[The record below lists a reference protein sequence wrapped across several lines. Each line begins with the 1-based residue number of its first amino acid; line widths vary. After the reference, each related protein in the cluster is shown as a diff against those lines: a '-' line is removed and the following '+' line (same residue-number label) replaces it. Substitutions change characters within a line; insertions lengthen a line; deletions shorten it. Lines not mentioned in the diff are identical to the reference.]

1 MPKKLVPI
9 RYTNRDF
16 SSIRESLIEHAR
28 RYYPN
33 SFKDFNEASFG
44 ALMID
49 TVSYIGDVLSFYL
62 DYQANESFLQTAAE
76 YQNILKLSQTLGFK
90 FNKSPSSYGI
100 CQFFALVPVLTS
112 TGAPDMRY
120 APLLKAGSRVGTES
134 DISFTLIEDVSFE
147 NTENEIVVAKV
158 DEQTGAPLYYAIKS
172 EGQVVSGELLEYTQT
187 VGNFRR
193 FLKVT
198 IPGTNVADIVSITDA
213 EGHEYHEVEHL
224 SQDTIFK
231 PVSNGNAA
239 NDSVPD
245 LLKAMSVPRRF
256 TVEHLDDVTNI
267 QFGYGSET
275 EMVSGSVAEP
285 SNVILKRHAKEF
297 ISDTS
302 FDPSKLTSTDKFG
315 IAPANTSLSIVYR
328 SNTTENVN
336 AAANQIT
343 KVIDADVEFNDVSA
357 LDDAVRQYVAS
368 SIEVSNDE
376 PIVGD
381 VSLPSVEE
389 LKIRAMGNFAT
400 QNRAVTRQDYISA
413 TYAMPAKFGAIKRC
427 TVFKDEDSF
436 RRNLNLYILSENLQ
450 GELVIASKTLKLNL
464 KTWLDN
470 VRMMNDT
477 IDILDAHIVNI
488 GIDFSIVV
496 DDNANKFDTLRKA
509 SKVIEDMF
517 LVHKDIGEPLVKSDY
532 FKALK
537 DVEEIVDV
545 VDVEII
551 NKVGAPYSEVDFDVL
566 RHTSRDGRVITPGKT
581 QVFEL
586 KYPDVDIRGTIV

>member
-16 SSIRESLIEHAR
+16 SSIRESLTEHAR

-33 SFKDFNEASFG
+33 TFKDFNEASFG

-76 YQNILKLSQTLGFK
+76 YQNVLKLSRTLGFK

-100 CQFFALVPVLTS
+100 CQFFALVPVVAS

-120 APLLKAGSRVGTES
+120 APLLKAGSRVATNS

-172 EGQVVSGELLEYTQT
+172 EGQVVSGELLEHTAP
-187 VGNFRR
+187 VGDFRR
-193 FLKVT
+193 FLSVSV
-198 IPGTNVADIVSITDA
+198 PGTNVSDIISVTDA
-213 EGHEYHEVEHL
+213 EGHEYFEVEHL
-224 SQDTIFK
+224 SQDTVFK
-231 PVSNGNAA
+231 PVANGNAA
-239 NDSVPD
+239 NDSVAN
-245 LLKAMSVPRRF
+245 LLKAVSVPRRY
-256 TVEHLDDVTNI
+256 TVEHLDDRTDL
-267 QFGYGSET
+267 QFGFGSET
-275 EMVSGSVAEP
+275 EMVSGSIADP
-285 SNVILKRHAKEF
+285 SNVVLKRHAKEF

-315 IAPANTSLSIVYR
+315 IAPANTTLSIVYR
-328 SNTTENVN
+328 SNTSDNVN
-336 AAANQIT
+336 AGANQ
-343 KVIDADVEFNDVSA
+343 VVRVLDADVEFNNVTT
-357 LDDAVRQYVAS
+357 LDDSIRDYVIR
-368 SIEVSNDE
+368 SIEVTNDE
-376 PIVGD
+376 PILGD
-381 VSLPSVEE
+381 VSLPSVDE
-389 LKIRAMGNFAT
+389 LKTRAMGNFAT
-400 QNRAVTRQDYISA
+400 QNRAVTKQDYISA
-413 TYAMPAKFGAIKRC
+413 TYAMPGKFGAIKRC
-427 TVFKDEDSF
+427 TIFKDEDSF
-436 RRNLNLYILSENLQ
+436 KRNLNLYILSENLD
-450 GELVIASKTLKLNL
+450 GELVLASKTLKLNL
-464 KTWLDN
+464 KSWLNN

-509 SKVIEDMF
+509 SKVIEDTF
-517 LVHKDIGEPLVKSDY
+517 LIHKDIGEPLVISDY

-537 DVEEIVDV
+537 DIEEIVDV
-545 VDVEII
+545 VDVEIV
-551 NKVGAPYSEVDFDVL
+551 NKVGAPYSDVDFVVS
-566 RHTSRDGRVITPGKT
+566 RHTSPDGRVVTPEKT

-586 KYPDVDIRGTIV
+586 KYPDVDIRGTVV

>member
-16 SSIRESLIEHAR
+16 SSIRESLTEHAR

-33 SFKDFNEASFG
+33 TFKDFNEASFG

-76 YQNILKLSQTLGFK
+76 YQNVLKLSRTLGFK

-100 CQFFALVPVLTS
+100 CQFFALVPVVAS

-120 APLLKAGSRVGTES
+120 APLLKAGSRVATNS

-172 EGQVVSGELLEYTQT
+172 EGQVVSGELLEHTAP
-187 VGNFRR
+187 VGDFRR
-193 FLKVT
+193 FLSVSV
-198 IPGTNVADIVSITDA
+198 PGTNVSDIISVTDA
-213 EGHEYHEVEHL
+213 EGHEYFEVEHL
-224 SQDTIFK
+224 SQDTVFK
-231 PVSNGNAA
+231 PVANGNAT
-239 NDSVPD
+239 NDSVAN
-245 LLKAMSVPRRF
+245 LLKAVSVPRRY
-256 TVEHLDDVTNI
+256 TVEHLDDRTDL
-267 QFGYGSET
+267 QFGFGSET
-275 EMVSGSVAEP
+275 EMVSGSIADP
-285 SNVILKRHAKEF
+285 SNVVLKRHAKEF

-315 IAPANTSLSIVYR
+315 IAPANTTLSIVYR
-328 SNTTENVN
+328 SNTSDNVN
-336 AAANQIT
+336 AGANQ
-343 KVIDADVEFNDVSA
+343 VVRVLDADVEFNNVTT
-357 LDDAVRQYVAS
+357 LDDSIRDYVIR
-368 SIEVSNDE
+368 SIEVTNDE
-376 PIVGD
+376 PILGD
-381 VSLPSVEE
+381 VSLPSVDE
-389 LKIRAMGNFAT
+389 LKTRAMGNFAT
-400 QNRAVTRQDYISA
+400 QNRAVTKQDYISA
-413 TYAMPAKFGAIKRC
+413 TYAMPGKFGAIKRC
-427 TVFKDEDSF
+427 TIFKDEDSF
-436 RRNLNLYILSENLQ
+436 KRNLNLYILSENLD
-450 GELVIASKTLKLNL
+450 GELVLASKTLKLNL
-464 KTWLDN
+464 KSWLNN

-509 SKVIEDMF
+509 SKVIEDTF
-517 LVHKDIGEPLVKSDY
+517 LIHKDIGEPLVISDY

-537 DVEEIVDV
+537 DIEEIVDV
-545 VDVEII
+545 VDVEIV
-551 NKVGAPYSEVDFDVL
+551 NKVGAPYSDVDFVVS
-566 RHTSRDGRVITPGKT
+566 RHTSADGRVVTPEKT

-586 KYPDVDIRGTIV
+586 KYPDVDIRGTVV

>member
-16 SSIRESLIEHAR
+16 SSIRESLTEHAR

-33 SFKDFNEASFG
+33 TFKDFNEASFG

-76 YQNILKLSQTLGFK
+76 YQNVLKLSRTLGFK

-100 CQFFALVPVLTS
+100 CQFFALVPVVAS

-120 APLLKAGSRVGTES
+120 APLLKAGSRVATNS

-172 EGQVVSGELLEYTQT
+172 EGQVVSGELLEHTAP
-187 VGNFRR
+187 VGDFRR
-193 FLKVT
+193 FLSVSV
-198 IPGTNVADIVSITDA
+198 PGTNVSDIISVTDA
-213 EGHEYHEVEHL
+213 EGHEYFEVEHL
-224 SQDTIFK
+224 SQDTVFK
-231 PVSNGNAA
+231 PVANGNAA
-239 NDSVPD
+239 NDSVAN
-245 LLKAMSVPRRF
+245 LLKAVSVPRRY
-256 TVEHLDDVTNI
+256 TVEHLDDRTDL
-267 QFGYGSET
+267 QFGFGSET
-275 EMVSGSVAEP
+275 EMVSGSIADP
-285 SNVILKRHAKEF
+285 SNVVLKRHAKEF

-315 IAPANTSLSIVYR
+315 IAPANTTLSIVYR
-328 SNTTENVN
+328 SNTSDNVN
-336 AAANQIT
+336 AGANQ
-343 KVIDADVEFNDVSA
+343 VVRVLDADVEFNNVTT
-357 LDDAVRQYVAS
+357 LDDSIRDYVIR
-368 SIEVSNDE
+368 SIEVTNDE
-376 PIVGD
+376 PILGD
-381 VSLPSVEE
+381 VSLPSVDE
-389 LKIRAMGNFAT
+389 LKTRAMGNFAT
-400 QNRAVTRQDYISA
+400 QNRAVTKQDYISA
-413 TYAMPAKFGAIKRC
+413 TYAMPGKFGAIKRC
-427 TVFKDEDSF
+427 TIFKDEDSF
-436 RRNLNLYILSENLQ
+436 KRNLNLYILSENLD
-450 GELVIASKTLKLNL
+450 GELVLASKTLKLNL
-464 KTWLDN
+464 KSWLNN

-509 SKVIEDMF
+509 SKVIEDTF
-517 LVHKDIGEPLVKSDY
+517 LIHKDIGEPLVISDY

-537 DVEEIVDV
+537 DIEEIVDV
-545 VDVEII
+545 VDV
-551 NKVGAPYSEVDFDVL
+551 VS
-566 RHTSRDGRVITPGKT
+566 RHTSPDGRVVTPEKT

-586 KYPDVDIRGTIV
+586 KYPDVDIRGTVV

>member
-16 SSIRESLIEHAR
+16 SSIRESLTEHAR

-33 SFKDFNEASFG
+33 TFKDFNEASFG

-76 YQNILKLSQTLGFK
+76 YQNVLKLSRTLGFK

-100 CQFFALVPVLTS
+100 CQFFALVPVVAS

-120 APLLKAGSRVGTES
+120 APLLKAGSRVATNS

-172 EGQVVSGELLEYTQT
+172 EGQVVSGELLEHTAP
-187 VGNFRR
+187 VGDFRR
-193 FLKVT
+193 FLSVSV
-198 IPGTNVADIVSITDA
+198 PGTNVSDIISVTDA
-213 EGHEYHEVEHL
+213 EGHEYFEVEHL
-224 SQDTIFK
+224 SQDTVFK
-231 PVSNGNAA
+231 PVANGNAA
-239 NDSVPD
+239 NDSVAN
-245 LLKAMSVPRRF
+245 LLKAVSVPRRY
-256 TVEHLDDVTNI
+256 TVEHLDDRTDL
-267 QFGYGSET
+267 QFGFGSET
-275 EMVSGSVAEP
+275 EMVSGSIADP
-285 SNVILKRHAKEF
+285 SNVVLKRHAKEF

-315 IAPANTSLSIVYR
+315 IAPANTTLSIVYR
-328 SNTTENVN
+328 SNTSDNVN
-336 AAANQIT
+336 AGANQ
-343 KVIDADVEFNDVSA
+343 VIRVLDADVEFNNVTT
-357 LDDAVRQYVAS
+357 LDDSIRDYVIR
-368 SIEVSNDE
+368 SIEVTNDE
-376 PIVGD
+376 PILGD
-381 VSLPSVEE
+381 VSLPSVDE
-389 LKIRAMGNFAT
+389 LKTRAMGNFAT
-400 QNRAVTRQDYISA
+400 QNRAVTKQDYISA
-413 TYAMPAKFGAIKRC
+413 TYAMPGKFGAIKRC
-427 TVFKDEDSF
+427 TIFKDEDSF
-436 RRNLNLYILSENLQ
+436 KRNLNLYILSENSD
-450 GELVIASKTLKLNL
+450 GELVLASKTLKLNL
-464 KTWLDN
+464 KSWLNN

-509 SKVIEDMF
+509 SKVIEDTF
-517 LVHKDIGEPLVKSDY
+517 LIHKDIGEPLVISDY

-537 DVEEIVDV
+537 DIEEIVDV
-545 VDVEII
+545 VDVEIV
-551 NKVGAPYSEVDFDVL
+551 NKVGAPYSDVDFVVS
-566 RHTSRDGRVITPGKT
+566 RHTSADGRVVTPEKT

-586 KYPDVDIRGTIV
+586 KYPDVDIRGTVV

>member
-16 SSIRESLIEHAR
+16 SSIRESLTEHAR

-33 SFKDFNEASFG
+33 TFKDFNEASFG

-76 YQNILKLSQTLGFK
+76 YQNVLKLSRTLGFK

-100 CQFFALVPVLTS
+100 CQFFALVPVVAS

-120 APLLKAGSRVGTES
+120 APLLKAGSRVATNS

-172 EGQVVSGELLEYTQT
+172 EGQVVSGELLEHTAP
-187 VGNFRR
+187 VGDFRR
-193 FLKVT
+193 FLSVSV
-198 IPGTNVADIVSITDA
+198 PGANVSDIISVTDA
-213 EGHEYHEVEHL
+213 EGHEYFEVEHL
-224 SQDTIFK
+224 SQDTVFK
-231 PVSNGNAA
+231 PVANGNAT
-239 NDSVPD
+239 NDSVAN
-245 LLKAMSVPRRF
+245 LLKAVSVPRRY
-256 TVEHLDDVTNI
+256 TVEHLDDRTDL
-267 QFGYGSET
+267 QFGFGSET
-275 EMVSGSVAEP
+275 EMVSGSIADP
-285 SNVILKRHAKEF
+285 SNVVLKRHAKEF

-315 IAPANTSLSIVYR
+315 IAPANTTLSIVYR
-328 SNTTENVN
+328 SNTSDNVN
-336 AAANQIT
+336 AGANQ
-343 KVIDADVEFNDVSA
+343 VVRVLDADVEFNNVTT
-357 LDDAVRQYVAS
+357 LDDSIRDYVIR
-368 SIEVSNDE
+368 SIEVTNDE
-376 PIVGD
+376 PILGD
-381 VSLPSVEE
+381 VSLPSVDE
-389 LKIRAMGNFAT
+389 LKTRAMGNFAT
-400 QNRAVTRQDYISA
+400 QNRAVTKQDYISA
-413 TYAMPAKFGAIKRC
+413 TYAMPGKFGAIKRC
-427 TVFKDEDSF
+427 TIFKDEDSF
-436 RRNLNLYILSENLQ
+436 KRNLNLYILSENLD
-450 GELVIASKTLKLNL
+450 GELVLASKTLKLNL
-464 KTWLDN
+464 KSWLNN

-509 SKVIEDMF
+509 SKVIEDTF
-517 LVHKDIGEPLVKSDY
+517 LIHKDIGEPLVISDY

-537 DVEEIVDV
+537 DIEEIVDV
-545 VDVEII
+545 VDVEIV
-551 NKVGAPYSEVDFDVL
+551 NKVGAPYSDVDFVVS
-566 RHTSRDGRVITPGKT
+566 RHTSADGRVVTPEKT

-586 KYPDVDIRGTIV
+586 KYPDVDIRGTVV

>member
-1 MPKKLVPI
+1 MSKKLVPI

-16 SSIRESLIEHAR
+16 SSIRESLTEHAR

-33 SFKDFNEASFG
+33 TFKDFNEASFG

-76 YQNILKLSQTLGFK
+76 YQNVLKLSRTLGFK

-100 CQFFALVPVLTS
+100 CQFFALVPVVAS

-120 APLLKAGSRVGTES
+120 APLLKAGSRVATNS

-172 EGQVVSGELLEYTQT
+172 EGQVVSGELLEHTAP
-187 VGNFRR
+187 VGDFRR
-193 FLKVT
+193 FLSVSV
-198 IPGTNVADIVSITDA
+198 PGTNVSDIISVTDA
-213 EGHEYHEVEHL
+213 EGHEYFEVEHL
-224 SQDTIFK
+224 SQDTVFK
-231 PVSNGNAA
+231 PVANGNAA
-239 NDSVPD
+239 NDSVAN
-245 LLKAMSVPRRF
+245 LLKAVSVPRRY
-256 TVEHLDDVTNI
+256 TVEHLDDRTDL
-267 QFGYGSET
+267 QFGFGSET
-275 EMVSGSVAEP
+275 EMVSGSIADP
-285 SNVILKRHAKEF
+285 SNVVLKRHAKEF

-315 IAPANTSLSIVYR
+315 IAPANTTLSIVYR
-328 SNTTENVN
+328 SNTSDNVN
-336 AAANQIT
+336 AGANQ
-343 KVIDADVEFNDVSA
+343 VVRVLDADVEFNNVTT
-357 LDDAVRQYVAS
+357 LDDSIRDYVIR
-368 SIEVSNDE
+368 SIEVTNDE
-376 PIVGD
+376 PILGD
-381 VSLPSVEE
+381 VSLPSVDE
-389 LKIRAMGNFAT
+389 LKTRAMGNFAT
-400 QNRAVTRQDYISA
+400 QNRAVTKQDYISA
-413 TYAMPAKFGAIKRC
+413 TYAMPGKFGAIKRC
-427 TVFKDEDSF
+427 TIFKDEDSF
-436 RRNLNLYILSENLQ
+436 KRNLNLYILSENLD
-450 GELVIASKTLKLNL
+450 GELVLASKTLKLNL
-464 KTWLDN
+464 KSWLNN

-509 SKVIEDMF
+509 SKVIEDTF
-517 LVHKDIGEPLVKSDY
+517 LIHKDIGEPLVISDY

-537 DVEEIVDV
+537 DIEEIVDV
-545 VDVEII
+545 VDVEIV
-551 NKVGAPYSEVDFDVL
+551 NKVGAPYSDVDFVVS
-566 RHTSRDGRVITPGKT
+566 RHTSADGRVVTPEKT

-586 KYPDVDIRGTIV
+586 KYPDVDIRGTVV

>member
-16 SSIRESLIEHAR
+16 SSIRESLTEHAR

-33 SFKDFNEASFG
+33 TFKDFNEASFG

-76 YQNILKLSQTLGFK
+76 YQNVLKLSRTLGFK

-100 CQFFALVPVLTS
+100 CQFFALVPVVAS

-120 APLLKAGSRVGTES
+120 APLLKAGSRVATNS

-172 EGQVVSGELLEYTQT
+172 EGQVVSGELLEHTAP
-187 VGNFRR
+187 VGDFRR
-193 FLKVT
+193 FLSVSV
-198 IPGTNVADIVSITDA
+198 PGTNVSDIISVTDA
-213 EGHEYHEVEHL
+213 EGHEYFEVEHL
-224 SQDTIFK
+224 SQDTVFK
-231 PVSNGNAA
+231 PVANGNAA
-239 NDSVPD
+239 NDSVAN
-245 LLKAMSVPRRF
+245 LLKAVSVPRRY
-256 TVEHLDDVTNI
+256 TVEHLDDRTDL
-267 QFGYGSET
+267 QFGFGSET
-275 EMVSGSVAEP
+275 EMVSGSIADP
-285 SNVILKRHAKEF
+285 SNVVLKRHAKEF

-315 IAPANTSLSIVYR
+315 IAPANTTLSIVYR
-328 SNTTENVN
+328 SNTSDNVN
-336 AAANQIT
+336 AGANQVVR
-343 KVIDADVEFNDVSA
+343 VIDADVEFNNVTT
-357 LDDAVRQYVAS
+357 LDDSIRDYVIR
-368 SIEVSNDE
+368 SIEVTNDE
-376 PIVGD
+376 PILGD
-381 VSLPSVEE
+381 VSLPSVDE
-389 LKIRAMGNFAT
+389 LKTRAMGNFAT
-400 QNRAVTRQDYISA
+400 QNRAVTKQDYVSA
-413 TYAMPAKFGAIKRC
+413 TYAMPGKFGAIKRC
-427 TVFKDEDSF
+427 CIFKDEDSF
-436 RRNLNLYILSENLQ
+436 KRNLNLYILSENLD
-450 GELVIASKTLKLNL
+450 GELVLASKTLKLNL
-464 KTWLDN
+464 KSWLNN

-509 SKVIEDMF
+509 SKAIEDTF
-517 LVHKDIGEPLVKSDY
+517 LIHKDIGEPLVISDY
-532 FKALK
+532 FKVLK
-537 DVEEIVDV
+537 DIEEIVDV
-545 VDVEII
+545 VDVEIV
-551 NKVGAPYSEVDFDVL
+551 NKVGAPYSDVDFVVS
-566 RHTSRDGRVITPGKT
+566 RHTSPDGRVVTPEKT

-586 KYPDVDIRGTIV
+586 KYPDVDIRGTVV